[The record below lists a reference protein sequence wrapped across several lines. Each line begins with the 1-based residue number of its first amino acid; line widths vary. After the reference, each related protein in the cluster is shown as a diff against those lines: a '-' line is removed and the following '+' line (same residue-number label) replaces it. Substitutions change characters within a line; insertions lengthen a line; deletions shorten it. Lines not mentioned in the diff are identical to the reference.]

1 MSTITESKIKT
12 NAFSFA
18 LRDAYTDFM
27 LSRQAMR
34 ATNNTLKFYEYTG
47 GNFIAWLESQSLQS
61 PQEITARHVRAY
73 LSELI
78 ARQLSD
84 STVNCHARAMRTML
98 KFWHAENYMRD
109 VVKFAMPKIEKKR
122 LLVLSADEVATVLKS
137 LSVRDKALILLMVDT
152 GLRRSEIIALNWQ
165 DVDFGTGLVQV
176 VRGKGGKARV
186 VVIGAIARRALLA
199 YRRTLKIDVA
209 VPPLI
214 QTNSGI
220 RFTSDGFSQV
230 FRRISKLTGIHVTPH
245 SLRRSFVILSLR
257 SGMDVLHLQ
266 ALLGHSTLAMV
277 QHYAQMQ
284 DVDLIQAHNAYSPI
298 DNLQRLK
305 K

>member
-1 MSTITESKIKT
+1 
-12 NAFSFA
+12 
-18 LRDAYTDFM
+18 M

-109 VVKFAMPKIEKKR
+109 VVKFAMPKIEK
-122 LLVLSADEVATVLKS
+122 KS